1 MMRIAIRILS
11 LLAVL
16 FLLACAG
23 SALVARKESAAITSP
38 TPVKIS
44 DEKSTTDFDG
54 ERAFAHVK
62 AQVDFGP
69 RPAGSEALEKTRQ
82 YILREL
88 NSYGLKTTL
97 DQFTP
102 LTPKGKLKMA
112 NIIAELPG
120 ESPEIIVIASHYDT
134 KLFTEFTFLGAND
147 GGSST
152 GALLEIARV
161 MASARPVK
169 TRLTY
174 QFVFFDGEE
183 AICREWSQCL
193 DGKDNTYGS
202 RYMVER
208 LKKTKQL
215 NLYRAM
221 ILLDMVGDKNLE
233 ILKEDESSR
242 WLVESIWGTARR
254 IGFNEQFP
262 NRSHTITDDHIHFLE
277 AGVPAV
283 DLIDFDYSDDR
294 GDFWHTKE
302 DTLDKLSPQSLKIV
316 GDVVI
321 LSLPMIESQI
331 R

>member
-1 MMRIAIRILS
+1 MIRIVIKILW

-16 FLLACAG
+16 FLLACASG
-23 SALVARKESAAITSP
+23 ELVANKESASP
-38 TPVKIS
+38 TTVKKS
-44 DEKSTTDFDG
+44 DNKMTTDFDG
-54 ERAFAHVK
+54 ARAFAHVK
-62 AQVDFGP
+62 AQVDLGP
-69 RPAGSEALEKTRQ
+69 RPAGTAALEKTRQ

-120 ESPEIIVIASHYDT
+120 ESPEIIIIASHYDT
-134 KLFTEFTFLGAND
+134 KLFTDFTFLGAND
-147 GGSST
+147 AGSST

-161 MASARPVK
+161 MAAARPEK
-169 TRLTY
+169 TRFTY

-193 DGKDNTYGS
+193 NGKDNTYGS

-208 LKKTKQL
+208 LKSTKQL
-215 NLYRAM
+215 HLYQAM

-233 ILKEDESSR
+233 ILKEDESSS
-242 WLVESIWGTARR
+242 WLVEAIWGTARR
-254 IGFNEQFP
+254 LGFTKQFP
-262 NRSHTITDDHIHFLE
+262 NRSHSITDDHIHFLE
-277 AGVPAV
+277 AGIPAI
-283 DLIDFDYSDDR
+283 DLIDFDYGDDQR
-294 GDFWHTKE
+294 DFWHTKE

-321 LSLPMIESQI
+321 LSLPDIELQI